1 MLGDIDAMDV
11 PVRIPLATPPPPPPP
26 TSDEPLPIVVACR
39 LKPNPSNEPTALWC
53 HHATL
58 ENATLTFLNPDPAQ
72 SASGGGN
79 PSTVSENFHYVLNES
94 TSQETVFQTCI
105 AQFLPLVQVGYDL
118 TLMTYGPAGAGKTH
132 TLVGSDL
139 PLAMNE
145 SDFGLVPRVIR
156 QLFHDLNQADHGPN
170 LERVWARVSFMD
182 VDNDQIRDLLSNDG
196 LNRVDFEVNPDPQHK
211 DFGRNT
217 VLRGLTVIDCH
228 GTEDVLRCLEIGL
241 TVHRIRL
248 NSSHDILSDL
258 ARGSHN
264 IFSAQFIQQYR
275 EGEVIKRVTS
285 TLRFVDL
292 APSDQ
297 LFSPHSRLPPG
308 PKTINHGLLALT
320 NVVSALGDA
329 RLNTSTPFYNDSLL
343 TKILTDALGGSSLM
357 VLFCC
362 VSPLER
368 DLTET
373 VSALEFA
380 RKASNIRNQ
389 PRPNVSFLSSNQGRR
404 DSEMSGMR
412 SASINHGVLPPI
424 STYSNSKPSSLI
436 GFPAEPPLLAPA
448 QSVINSPPSAMLND
462 PVLLAIHIQQL
473 QLQQHYNQILASRTN
488 SNTWINPQLVSQ
500 PPLIPPGP
508 PGSTFHPIP
517 LPGNATSLSNSS
529 LASPFALHSP
539 LPVSYYMSAPPPD
552 PASVPVSIDTEEL
565 ERMNRE
571 LPNIEDGDLNEEDPK
586 IANVVRQKLESIVEE
601 SESPLAN
608 SSVKIRSSPSDSDS
622 PSELSEPE
630 EDSEEEDFDSEASV
644 NSCNERPNLE
654 DIWSQVR
661 DETDKVTTKYQLD
674 LLTVLRLAD
683 GGGKVS
689 NEKSQQVKHLEETN
703 LRLTQ
708 QLQIESLHKQSLE
721 SELCQMMKNMEVV
734 SAQFQELEKKSL
746 ENPSPLHSSS
756 KSISSTCALANGP
769 AVIPPDPWRQS
780 ISLNADLL
788 RTAKDKL
795 IEERAI
801 LEEEF
806 QNVKRR
812 LVDTQDDKLLYEATL
827 TDLEASEAKRAQ
839 LDELLLGCDWA
850 IDFKND
856 LRNGQAIDYST
867 ANSDFSDEL
876 LMKVICE
883 LVPEER
889 NALIHKFLN
898 RCVDLRV
905 EQAVLERH
913 CDTLTFN
920 IEEYKRESNNLF
932 HRLVL
937 KSQKY
942 KEALKTQ
949 ERENAKKTKVLTNII
964 EELREEVRNLEERK
978 KDLKQNNHLLMN
990 FYRHHRHCGN
1000 NSSGALAKEATKTT
1014 PTSNKPSVEIRDQKL
1029 VISKP
1034 DNPPR

>member
-1 MLGDIDAMDV
+1 MDIPVGV
-11 PVRIPLATPPPPPPP
+11 PAVAASYPSSPPPA
-26 TSDEPLPIVVACR
+26 DEPLPIVVACR

-53 HHATL
+53 HHAPL
-58 ENATLTFLNPDPAQ
+58 ENATLTFLNP
-72 SASGGGN
+72 N
-79 PSTVSENFHYVLNES
+79 PSPNGSKGHDATLSENFHYVLNES
-94 TSQETVFQTCI
+94 TSQETVFHTCI
-105 AQFLPLVQVGYDL
+105 DQFLALVQVGYDL
-118 TLMTYGPAGAGKTH
+118 TLMAYGPAGAGKTH

-145 SDFGLVPRVIR
+145 SDFGLIPRVIR
-156 QLFHDLNQADHGPN
+156 QLFHDMTRPDPNQSG

-196 LNRVDFEVNPDPQHK
+196 LNRVDFELNQDPQHK
-211 DFGRNT
+211 DYGRNT
-217 VLRGLTVIDCH
+217 VLRGLTVIECH

-264 IFSAQFIQQYR
+264 IFSVEFIQQYR
-275 EGEVIKRVTS
+275 EGEVIKRVSS

-343 TKILTDALGGSSLM
+343 TKILSDALGGSSLM
-357 VLFCC
+357 VMFCC

-380 RKASNIRNQ
+380 RKVSNIRNQ
-389 PRPNVSFLSSNQGRR
+389 PRPNVSFISSDHGRR

-424 STYSNSKPSSLI
+424 STYSSSKPSSLL
-436 GFPAEPPLLAPA
+436 GFPPEPSA
-448 QSVINSPPSAMLND
+448 QSTMVHSPPSMMLND
-462 PVLLAIHIQQL
+462 PMLLAIHIQQL

-488 SNTWINPQLVSQ
+488 GNTWINPQLVSQ

-508 PGSTFHPIP
+508 PGSAFHPIP
-517 LPGNATSLSNSS
+517 PQVIATTSLSNSS
-529 LASPFALHSP
+529 LASPFAMHSP
-539 LPVSYYMSAPPPD
+539 LPVSYYLSAPPQD

-571 LPNIEDGDLNEEDPK
+571 LPHLEDGDLNEEDPK
-586 IANVVRQKLESIVEE
+586 IANGVRQKLESIVEE

-608 SSVKIRSSPSDSDS
+608 SSVKIRSSPSDSES
-622 PSELSEPE
+622 HSELSDPE
-630 EDSEEEDFDSEASV
+630 ESEEEDFDSEASID
-644 NSCNERPNLE
+644 SCNEKPNLDE
-654 DIWSQVR
+654 MWSQVR
-661 DETDKVTTKYQLD
+661 EQTDAITSKYQLD
-674 LLTVLRLAD
+674 LLTVLRLEKGD
-683 GGGKVS
+683 ENVVS
-689 NEKSQQVKHLEETN
+689 DEKSQLKYLEETN
-703 LRLTQ
+703 LRLTK
-708 QLQIESLHKQSLE
+708 QLEIESLQKKSLE

-746 ENPSPLHSSS
+746 ENPSPGSS
-756 KSISSTCALANGP
+756 KSVSKDVNGEVISQ
-769 AVIPPDPWRQS
+769 DPWTQS

-788 RTAKDKL
+788 RNAKDKL
-795 IEERAI
+795 MEERAF

-806 QNVKRR
+806 QNIKRR
-812 LVDTQDDKLLYEATL
+812 LVETQDDKLLYEATL

-856 LRNGQAIDYST
+856 LRNGRAIDYST

-920 IEEYKRESNNLF
+920 IEEYRRESNNLF

-990 FYRHHRHCGN
+990 FYRHHRHCA
-1000 NSSGALAKEATKTT
+1000 NSSGGASAKEATKAT
-1014 PTSNKPSVEIRDQKL
+1014 PNANKPSVEIRDQKL

-1034 DNPPR
+1034 ENLPR